1 MEAGGLATGYAY
13 DCRAGA
19 SPADPSNGKRERLP
33 YKSVVESEVSDQTSD
48 RVKASLT
55 RRSQRSDRVKASL
68 TRLRE
73 HYRSERRVRPNGGH
87 GAYSNPSCLRIA
99 RARVSLSL
107 RDVGQARRGRLPDL
121 CKDRG

>member
-1 MEAGGLATGYAY
+1 MQAGGLANGYAY

-19 SPADPSNGKRERLP
+19 SPADPSNGKRERLH

-55 RRSQRSDRVKASL
+55 RLREDDRDRRSDRVKASL

-87 GAYSNPSCLRIA
+87 GAYSNPSCVRIA
-99 RARVSLSL
+99 RARVSFIS
-107 RDVGQARRGRLPDL
+107 A
-121 CKDRG
+121 